1 MALHQ
6 IDRRNQDHQR
16 STRCLWQDRFRHQ
29 RVGKSSADQIEGQR
43 RTIVGREIEPV
54 VSNALSGGLRQL
66 AESAEPLIYRLA
78 AYFMMSLL
86 DDTATLQRFVAG
98 VKRLSAV
105 K

>member
-1 MALHQ
+1 
-6 IDRRNQDHQR
+6 
-16 STRCLWQDRFRHQ
+16 
-29 RVGKSSADQIEGQR
+29 
-43 RTIVGREIEPV
+43 